1 MQNKDNLILQAEESL
16 DDLILGDMQVIQSTR
31 GYRFSLDAVLLAHFP
46 ESPFSQVVELGGGS
60 GVISLI
66 MAWRQ
71 PQANFHVIE
80 IQPAMA
86 ERAGRSIALNGLT
99 ERIRMI
105 EGDVNHIQQL
115 LPRECA
121 DLVVSNPPF
130 WKKGEGKIS
139 SNPEEAIARHEL
151 QLTLEELVQSGVYLL
166 KQGGKMT
173 IIHRADR
180 LDEAMDIFRRH
191 KTPVRRMRLIHS
203 FIDKEARLV
212 LIEAEKNRTGPLRL
226 MPPLIIYDRVGEYG
240 AELKQIYN
248 R

>member
-1 MQNKDNLILQAEESL
+1 MQNKANLNLQADESL

-31 GYRFSLDAVLLAHFP
+31 GYRFSLDAILLAHFP
-46 ESPFSQVVELGGGS
+46 EPPLNQVVELGGGS

-86 ERAGRSIALNGLT
+86 ERASRSIALNGLT
-99 ERIRMI
+99 ERIRVV
-105 EGDVNHIQQL
+105 EGDVTQVQQL

-139 SNPEEAIARHEL
+139 SNPEEATARHEL
-151 QLTLEELVQSGVYLL
+151 QLTLEELVRSGVYLL
-166 KQGGKMT
+166 KQGGKLA
-173 IIHRADR
+173 IIHRAER
-180 LDEAMDIFRRH
+180 LDEAMEIFRRH
-191 KTPVRRMRLIHS
+191 KTPVRRIRLIHS
-203 FIDKEARLV
+203 FADKEARLV
-212 LIEAEKNRTGPLRL
+212 LIEAEKNRPGPLRV
-226 MPPLIIYDRVGEYG
+226 MPPLIIYDKVGEYG